1 MPVLQVVS
9 GRSGSNRDVIML
21 KRWLRAF
28 GAAGLCLCLIQ
39 AGCSSNNRTAN
50 SAPESARLV
59 IGDATPLTLEEAIQ
73 QCGELETFQVSV
85 KVGAGKG
92 DTFDAKSTEFLV
104 SEIPE
109 GEKASDPLHDPS
121 TCPFCR
127 KKAESAPT
135 VVVRMLD
142 SNGRTFPGSAEQLFQ
157 LKRGMHIVVQGSG
170 IFDSDLNTLTI
181 NATGLAKL

>member
-1 MPVLQVVS
+1 ML
-9 GRSGSNRDVIML
+9 VIQS
-21 KRWLRAF
+21 KWLATL
-28 GAAGLCLCLIQ
+28 GLCIYLGAL
-39 AGCSSNNRTAN
+39 GCSK
-50 SAPESARLV
+50 ESSLSDSIRASTELKLGAESR
-59 IGDATPLTLEEAIQ
+59 LTLQQAIE
-73 QCGELETFQVSV
+73 QCATLDTFFVSL

-92 DTFDAKSTEFLV
+92 DTFDAKSSEFLV

-142 SNGRTFPGSAEQLFQ
+142 NTGKTFSSSAEQLFQ
-157 LKRGMHIVVQGSG
+157 LKRGMHIVVKGSG
-170 IFDSDLNTLTI
+170 VFDSELNTFTI

>member
-1 MPVLQVVS
+1 MGTGLESRPTFLYGERVMSLIQKKWFAVL
-9 GRSGSNRDVIML
+9 
-21 KRWLRAF
+21 
-28 GAAGLCLCLIQ
+28 GLCACLG
-39 AGCSSNNRTAN
+39 APGCSKEKSLSETA
-50 SAPESARLV
+50 STSTKLTLGE
-59 IGDATPLTLEEAIQ
+59 DTPLTLEQAIQ
-73 QCGELETFQVSV
+73 QCASLDTFLVNL

-92 DTFDAKSTEFLV
+92 DAFDAKSTEFLV

-109 GEKASDPLHDPS
+109 GEQATDPLHDPA

-142 SNGRTFPGSAEQLFQ
+142 SKGKTFPGSAEQIFD
-157 LKRGMHIVVQGSG
+157 LKRGMHIVVKGSG
-170 IFDSDLNTLTI
+170 VFDSELNTFTI

>member
-1 MPVLQVVS
+1 MS
-9 GRSGSNRDVIML
+9 MIRL
-21 KRWLRAF
+21 KWFASL
-28 GAAGLCLCLIQ
+28 GLCFCLG
-39 AGCSSNNRTAN
+39 ALGCSKVSPL
-50 SAPESARLV
+50 SESATNSTELKL
-59 IGDATPLTLEEAIQ
+59 GANTPLTLEQAIE
-73 QCGELETFQVSV
+73 QCSTLDTFFVSL

-92 DTFDAKSTEFLV
+92 DTFDAKSSEFLV

-142 SNGRTFPGSAEQLFQ
+142 ANGNTFPGSAEKLFG
-157 LKRGMHIVVQGSG
+157 LKRGMHIVVKGSG
-170 IFDSDLNTLTI
+170 VFDPELNTLTI
-181 NATGLAKL
+181 NATELAKL

>member
-1 MPVLQVVS
+1 
-9 GRSGSNRDVIML
+9 ML
-21 KRWLRAF
+21 NRWLRAF
-28 GAAGLCLCLIQ
+28 GAASLCVSLTLN
-39 AGCSSNNRTAN
+39 GCSSNIRTAN
-50 SAPESARLV
+50 PVPESTKLV

-73 QCGELETFQVSV
+73 RCGELETFLVSV

-92 DTFDAKSTEFLV
+92 DTFDAKSAEFLV

-135 VVVRMLD
+135 VIVRMLD
-142 SNGRTFPGSAEQLFQ
+142 SNGKTFPGSAEQLFQ
-157 LKRGMHIVVQGSG
+157 LKRGMHIVLQGSG
-170 IFDSDLNTLTI
+170 IFDSELNTLTI
-181 NATGLAKL
+181 NATKLAKL

>member
-1 MPVLQVVS
+1 MSFIQT
-9 GRSGSNRDVIML
+9 
-21 KRWLRAF
+21 KYF
-28 GAAGLCLCLIQ
+28 AALGLCVCLGSL
-39 AGCSSNNRTAN
+39 GCSKGNAISGT
-50 SAPESARLV
+50 SITSTKLTLGTE
-59 IGDATPLTLEEAIQ
+59 TPLTLEQAIQ
-73 QCGELETFQVSV
+73 QCATLDTFLVGL

-92 DTFDAKSTEFLV
+92 DTFDAKSSEFLV

-127 KKAESAPT
+127 KKAENAPT

-142 SNGRTFPGSAEQLFQ
+142 SKGKTFPGSAEQIFD
-157 LKRGMHIVVQGSG
+157 LKRGMHIVVKGSG
-170 IFDSDLNTLTI
+170 VFDSELNTLTI